1 MSSSLTLYKEVKQ
14 NFELSTY
21 LKIINNKKLR
31 NALAKLRRSSH
42 HLNIETGRHRNIE
55 RSQRKCILCNSQ
67 DLEDEYHFP
76 LICPAYSDLRKVYIQ
91 NYFYVKPSMFKFIEL
106 LNSTRPKILKNNA
119 LFIVK
124 AFEVRQSSLNANQD
138 IT

>member
-1 MSSSLTLYKEVKQ
+1 M
-14 NFELSTY
+14 
-21 LKIINNKKLR
+21 NNKKLR
-31 NALAKLRRSSH
+31 NALAKLRHSPH

-67 DLEDEYHFP
+67 DLEDEYHFS

-91 NYFYVKPSMFKFIEL
+91 KYFYVKPSMFKFIEL
-106 LNSTRPKILKNNA
+106 LNSTRLKILKNYA

-124 AFEVRQSSLNANQD
+124 AFGSK
-138 IT
+138 TK